1 MAKDPYP
8 SETADRY
15 IVRFPDGM
23 RDRLKA
29 EAAKNN
35 RSLNAEIVAR
45 LEASFDATAKPADS
59 VNGAH
64 LRRMEAAAR
73 RMETAARLIATQKRL
88 TAVKRAIHLGKR
100 QTPPE
105 KPED

>member
-1 MAKDPYP
+1 M
-8 SETADRY
+8 TDRKPQTEDKY
-15 IVRFPDGM
+15 VVRFPEGM

-45 LEASFDATAKPADS
+45 LEASFDATAEPAS
-59 VNGAH
+59 PVNGAH

-88 TAVKRAIHLGKR
+88 TAVKRAIHVGKR
-100 QTPPE
+100 QTTTP
-105 KPED
+105 KKSED